1 LHYTGLEQ
9 FSVPFFHPPSINDMT
24 SHSRAADDES
34 FENKR
39 GIFSSYFYRLA
50 ESFGFNSPNQ
60 NRKGTEFSN
69 NRDGDGIV
77 RSFEESV
84 VVSAPGKDPAIK
96 HTLSCS
102 LEELY
107 QGATKTVKITR
118 QVADRRG

>member
-1 LHYTGLEQ
+1 LHDTGLEQ
-9 FSVPFFHPPSINDMT
+9 FSLPSFHPPSINDMT
-24 SHSRAADDES
+24 SHSRAAVDA
-34 FENKR
+34 
-39 GIFSSYFYRLA
+39 IFA

-60 NRKGTEFSN
+60 NTRGTELSIN
-69 NRDGDGIV
+69 IQGDGIV
-77 RSFEESV
+77 RSFEKSV

-107 QGATKTVKITR
+107 QGATKRVKITR

>member
-1 LHYTGLEQ
+1 MHYTGLEQ

-77 RSFEESV
+77 RPFEESV
-84 VVSAPGKDPAIK
+84 VGSAPGKDPAIK

-118 QVADRRG
+118 QVADQRG